1 MSQSKRTG
9 GPKTE
14 AGKMASA
21 KNAIKTGAY
30 STLIILPGESEKDF
44 QELEEQFVRDFSP
57 EDIVAATMVH
67 NLTVL
72 TWKKLRAQK
81 IEHAGLVQTLSARF
95 DPSENS
101 KIIIAGNLAM
111 SELGAALTL
120 LDGMSQAKE
129 DEWKLAFGFCNQ
141 FIQSIPNAQ
150 ELEALKLASPSL
162 YGYLEAKAV
171 LNNKKDCSLW
181 PPMKVQTSDGTV
193 HSFIKF
199 YCEYFL
205 KENIGNV
212 HIIENIVQL
221 RQILKEIKEVRLL
234 KFMQESSIQRVHDD
248 LDRAFFRTLSELRK
262 HQHWR
267 QERNTVDVT
276 SEE

>member
-1 MSQSKRTG
+1 MVQSKRTG

-44 QELEEQFVRDFSP
+44 QELEEQFLRDFSP

-81 IEHAGLVQTLSARF
+81 IEHAGLLRTLTANFSS
-95 DPSENS
+95 SECYKLS
-101 KIIIAGNLAM
+101 YSVGMGDQGRVL
-111 SELGAALTL
+111 SFVES
-120 LDGMSQAKE
+120 MSQVE
-129 DEWKLAFGFCNQ
+129 EEEWKLAFGFCKV
-141 FIQSIPNAQ
+141 FIKTIPTAA
-150 ELEALKLASPSL
+150 ELKVLEQASPKL
-162 YGYLEAKAV
+162 YKYLEAEAV
-171 LNNKKDCSLW
+171 LNNSQDCALW
-181 PPMKVQTSDGTV
+181 PSMKVQTTDGTV

-205 KENIGNV
+205 KDNKDILN
-212 HIIENIVQL
+212 IIENIVQL
-221 RQILKEIKEVRLL
+221 RQILKEIKEARLL

-248 LDRAFFRTLSELRK
+248 LDRAFYRTLSELRK
-262 HQHWR
+262 HQLWW

-276 SEE
+276 SED

>member
-1 MSQSKRTG
+1 MTQSKRTG

-30 STLIILPGESEKDF
+30 SNLIILPGESEKDF

-81 IEHAGLVQTLSARF
+81 IEHAGLLRMLTANFSSSECYKLNYTIAIG
-95 DPSENS
+95 DPGSV
-101 KIIIAGNLAM
+101 
-111 SELGAALTL
+111 LTL
-120 LDGMSQAKE
+120 VDGMSQVE
-129 DEWKLAFGFCNQ
+129 EEEWKLAFGFCKM
-141 FIQSIPNAQ
+141 FIETIPTAQ
-150 ELEALKLASPSL
+150 ELKVLDQASPKL
-162 YGYLEAKAV
+162 YKYIETEAVK
-171 LNNKKDCSLW
+171 NNSQDCALW
-181 PPMKVQTSDGTV
+181 TSMKVKTSDGKV
-193 HSFIKF
+193 HPFIKF
-199 YCEYFL
+199 YCEYFI
-205 KENIGNV
+205 KENLDAYNV
-212 HIIENIVQL
+212 TSDIDRL
-221 RQILKEIKEVRLL
+221 RQIVKVIKEARLL

-248 LDRAFFRTLSELRK
+248 LDRAFYRTLSELRK

-276 SEE
+276 SED

>member
-1 MSQSKRTG
+1 
-9 GPKTE
+9 
-14 AGKMASA
+14 
-21 KNAIKTGAY
+21 
-30 STLIILPGESEKDF
+30 LPGESEKDF

-81 IEHAGLVQTLSARF
+81 IEHSGLVRALTTKFDSTECHKYNFPSVITNLGPVMNLVNTLSQV
-95 DPSENS
+95 E
-101 KIIIAGNLAM
+101 
-111 SELGAALTL
+111 
-120 LDGMSQAKE
+120 E
-129 DEWKLAFGFCNQ
+129 DEWKLAFGFCNK
-141 FIQSIPNAQ
+141 FIQSIPDAQ
-150 ELEALKLASPSL
+150 DLEALKLASPSL
-162 YGYLEAKAV
+162 YRYLEAKAV

-181 PPMKVQTSDGTV
+181 PPMKVQTTDGTV

-212 HIIENIVQL
+212 NIIENIVQL
-221 RQILKEIKEVRLL
+221 RQILKEIKEARLL

-248 LDRAFFRTLSELRK
+248 LDRAFYRTLSELRK
-262 HQHWR
+262 HQLWR

-276 SEE
+276 SED

>member
-1 MSQSKRTG
+1 MTQSKRTG

-44 QELEEQFVRDFSP
+44 QELEEQFISDFNP

-72 TWKKLRAQK
+72 TWKKLRVQK
-81 IEHAGLVQTLSARF
+81 IEHGGLLRALNANFSS
-95 DPSENS
+95 SECYKLNYS
-101 KIIIAGNLAM
+101 IAIGDLA
-111 SELGAALTL
+111 SVLTL
-120 LDGMSQAKE
+120 VDTMSQVE
-129 DEWKLAFGFCNQ
+129 EEEWKVAFGFCKM
-141 FIQSIPNAQ
+141 FIKSNPTAV
-150 ELEALKLASPSL
+150 ELKVLEQASPKL
-162 YGYLEAKAV
+162 YKYIETEAV
-171 LNNKKDCSLW
+171 NNNSQDCVLW
-181 PPMKVQTSDGTV
+181 PPMKVKTSDGKV
-193 HSFIKF
+193 HPFIKF
-199 YCEYFL
+199 YCEYFI
-205 KENIGNV
+205 KENPDAYNV
-212 HIIENIVQL
+212 ISDIARL
-221 RQILKEIKEVRLL
+221 RQIVKEIKEVRLL

-248 LDRAFFRTLSELRK
+248 LDRAFYRTLSELRK

-276 SEE
+276 SED